1 MRAEASESEGRST
14 VSGILIAAFPVLAHT
29 KLRKQLT
36 TKVSVLVDR
45 VFPETKEKILFA
57 VGRQES

>member
-1 MRAEASESEGRST
+1 MNPKGGQPSLELE
-14 VSGILIAAFPVLAHT
+14 LLPFPVLAHT

-45 VFPETKEKILFA
+45 VLPETKEKILFA